1 VSVWDRMRGIF
12 GGKVE
17 DEEEAKAP
25 EPEERTKG
33 AGSATSRGSKAAAAE
48 VEEPKNAPANVLRV
62 LAAGSG
68 AVDEQKAIDALD
80 GAAEQGHELLAIDLC
95 RRLLARPGQAPLPE
109 LRLRLAERLL
119 ARGDELDA
127 ETLVAPLAADPE
139 GALPAWMLAA
149 ELAERRGDRAHARA
163 LYERIVARDFSFPRA
178 KERAARLREADVS
191 PRRDAGATLM
201 ADGASTRRFRLRE
214 ELGRGGAGTVFLA
227 EEPALARVVALKVY
241 HRRGRADRER
251 LLVEARSAAAFA
263 HPGVV
268 RILDVDETLGAIA
281 MEPLLAGSVRGA
293 MERGASAAELR
304 QLLAGVVEALRYVHA
319 AGVVHCD
326 LKPSNFLVRE
336 AVGELGARGVLTDFG
351 LARGVGT
358 PPRERGEGT
367 LAFMSPE
374 QRGAQLA
381 HPAMDVFA
389 MGVSIQRLMPP
400 SERALLALA
409 KVMCASDPAQRP
421 GLEDLSRALESDSA

>member
-1 VSVWDRMRGIF
+1 MRRSRVHRGAPVSVWDRMRGLF

-17 DEEEAKAP
+17 DEEAP
-25 EPEERTKG
+25 
-33 AGSATSRGSKAAAAE
+33 AAATPSAG
-48 VEEPKNAPANVLRV
+48 APPSAAPSAAQPEQEKRGPIAALRAQTD
-62 LAAGSG
+62 AA
-68 AVDEQKAIDALD
+68 AIDEPSAIEALD
-80 GAAEQGHELLAIDLC
+80 AAAEQGQELLAIDLC
-95 RRLLARPGQAPLPE
+95 RRLLTRGDPLPE

-127 ETLVAPLAADPE
+127 ETLVAPLAADPN

-149 ELAERRGDRAHARA
+149 ELAERRGDRAAARA
-163 LYERIVARDFSFPRA
+163 LYERIVARDLSFPRA

-227 EEPALARVVALKVY
+227 EEPALDRVVALKVY

-251 LLVEARSAAAFA
+251 LLAEARSAAAFS
-263 HPGVV
+263 HPGIV

-281 MEPLLAGSVRGA
+281 MEPLLAGSVRTR
-293 MERGASAAELR
+293 MERGASASELR
-304 QLLAGVVEALRYVHA
+304 LLLAGVVEALRYVHA

-336 AVGELGARGVLTDFG
+336 AEGALPPRGVLTDFG
-351 LARGVGT
+351 LARPIGAA
-358 PPRERGEGT
+358 PREKGEGT

-374 QRGAQLA
+374 QRGAQPA

-389 MGVSIQRLMPP
+389 MGISIQRLLPP
-400 SERALLALA
+400 SERALHALGKA
-409 KVMCASDPAQRP
+409 MCSADPSQRP
-421 GLEDLSRALESDSA
+421 ALGDLLRALERP

>member
-1 VSVWDRMRGIF
+1 MRGIF

-17 DEEEAKAP
+17 GEQEPNGAEPNEAKPKEAKPKAP
-25 EPEERTKG
+25 SV
-33 AGSATSRGSKAAAAE
+33 AKA
-48 VEEPKNAPANVLRV
+48 VPHEEPKNAPAVILRA

-68 AVDEQKAIDALD
+68 GVDEQKAIDALD
-80 GAAEQGHELLAIDLC
+80 GAAEQGQELLAIDLC
-95 RRLLARPGQAPLPE
+95 RRLLSRPGQTMPE

-149 ELAERRGDRAHARA
+149 ELAERRGDRGRART

-227 EEPALARVVALKVY
+227 EEPALSRVVALKVY

-293 MERGASAAELR
+293 MERGASVTELR
-304 QLLAGVVEALRYVHA
+304 RLMAGVVEALRYVHA

-351 LARGVGT
+351 LARGIGT

-374 QRGAQLA
+374 QRGAQAA

-409 KVMCASDPAQRP
+409 KAMCSRDPAQRP
-421 GLEDLSRALESDSA
+421 GLEELSRALESDRA